1 MKFSTGQKAI
11 LFILISGVLAIIVLR
26 LFQIVPP
33 LDDGTTW
40 LILIVVALSLL
51 PCLFPLFSEF
61 SFAGFQFKKE
71 HIENADRNDVEEDE
85 RLEDEALKHDK
96 KNSKAIPPSKEI
108 RKTIFTAIVRKE
120 NLKTNSIRDN
130 QQIISNGDEI
140 AELNP
145 VFSWYFPDEQRLY
158 EAKFSQ
164 ANQTYHNKLY
174 VMLSKIQKYNNQNR
188 AHLRLRLYLV
198 KKDSEATFGVQ
209 SEEEKIIQSLFLP
222 AINSG
227 ILEVRELSSANLS
240 LNNPSEINLSGDYN
254 TTDTAFN

>member
-1 MKFSTGQKAI
+1 MKFSMGQKAI
-11 LFILISGVLAIIVLR
+11 LFILIFGVLLIIVLR
-26 LFQIVPP
+26 LLRIVPP

-71 HIENADRNDVEEDE
+71 KIENADKNDVEENE
-85 RLEDEALKHDK
+85 RLEAEALKNDK
-96 KNSKAIPPSKEI
+96 KNSKEI
-108 RKTIFTAIVRKE
+108 RKTIFTTIVRKE
-120 NLKTNSIRDN
+120 NLKTNTIREN

-174 VMLSKIQKYNNQNR
+174 VMLSKIQTYNSQNR
-188 AHLRLRLYLV
+188 SHLRLRLYLV
-198 KKDSEATFGVQ
+198 KKDSDATFGVQ
-209 SEEEKIIQSLFLP
+209 PEEVKTIQSLFLP

-240 LNNPSEINLSGDYN
+240 LSSPSEINLPGDYK
-254 TTDTAFN
+254 TVDTAFN